1 MSTRNTLAWNG
12 IDDFYLHDVVLSN
25 VSANKFIFFFFA
37 VVGLFQ
43 VKFQVQQFLIM
54 KS

>member
-1 MSTRNTLAWNG
+1 MSTRNTLDWSG
-12 IDDFYLHDVVLSN
+12 TDDFYLHDVVLSN
-25 VSANKFIFFFFA
+25 VSANEFLFFFA